1 MTTLPISNLKS
12 QILKFLILNFSF
24 LILLTTACSRKKDPP
39 PPPPP
44 PVNDF
49 VLKNLVTEFP
59 GELPTSAYA
68 GQVQLIVFFRTDD
81 APCRGS
87 IPDWNALQKEFA
99 PRGFTLVGAIVDDRN
114 PDLLAPEAIAL
125 GAAFPLGL
133 ADAPVVAAFGGPAA
147 LRAIPTAFLLSR
159 EGAVARSYAGFE
171 PLPRLREDIA
181 RLLDGQPLA
190 DRAPKVV
197 LPEDNAP

>member
-1 MTTLPISNLKS
+1 MNNRF
-12 QILKFLILNFSF
+12 QQFFILNTTF
-24 LILLTTACSRKKDPP
+24 LILLSAACSRKQEAP

-49 VLKNLVTEFP
+49 VLKNLVSEFP

-87 IPDWNALQKEFA
+87 IPAWNALQKEFA

-114 PDLLAPEAIAL
+114 PDLLGPEASAL

-133 ADAPVVAAFGGPAA
+133 ADAPVVAAFGGMNA

-171 PLPRLREDIA
+171 PLPRLRADIA
-181 RLLDGQPLA
+181 RLLDGQPLTNHT
-190 DRAPKVV
+190 PKVV

>member
-1 MTTLPISNLKS
+1 MKNPLF
-12 QILKFLILNFSF
+12 KFLILNSTF
-24 LILLTTACSRKKDPP
+24 LILLSAACSRKKDPP

-87 IPDWNALQKEFA
+87 IPAWNALQKEFA

-114 PDLLAPEAIAL
+114 PDLLGPEAIAL

-133 ADAPVVAAFGGPAA
+133 ADAPVVAAFGGMNA

-197 LPEDNAP
+197 LPEDNTP

>member
-1 MTTLPISNLKS
+1 MTTPPISNLKS
-12 QILKFLILNFSF
+12 QILKFFILNFSF
-24 LILLTTACSRKKDPP
+24 FILLSAACSRKQETP

-49 VLKNLVTEFP
+49 SLKNLVSEFP
-59 GELPTSAYA
+59 GEIQTADYA
-68 GQVQLIVFFRTDD
+68 GQVQLIIFFRTDD

-87 IPDWNALQKEFA
+87 IPDWNALQQEFA

-114 PDLLAPEAIAL
+114 PDVLGPEAIAL

-133 ADAPVVAAFGGPAA
+133 AADPVVRAFGGPAA
-147 LRAIPTAFLLSR
+147 IRAIPTAFLLSR
-159 EGAVARSYAGFE
+159 EGTLARAYPGFE

-181 RLLDGQPLA
+181 LLLDGQPLTNHT
-190 DRAPKVV
+190 PKIV
-197 LPEDNAP
+197 LPEDNTP